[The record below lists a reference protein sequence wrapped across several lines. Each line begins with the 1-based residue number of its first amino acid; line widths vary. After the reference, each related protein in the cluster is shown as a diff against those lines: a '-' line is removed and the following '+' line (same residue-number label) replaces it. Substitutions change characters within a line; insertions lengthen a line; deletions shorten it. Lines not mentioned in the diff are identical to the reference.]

1 MQAAGAAAP
10 AGPQG
15 CTEASHRA
23 HRARAHHA
31 FLPPFLPPATKLTV
45 GRAWQGR
52 AWQGTPSMPLHARR
66 DRARASRPP
75 RALEGGRW
83 RPLGDKAHLEYTWG
97 CSPEYTSGCSV
108 EEGGLQRGGA
118 AGRGAR
124 CGGCRSAVAPGR
136 GRCVLRA
143 AADCSRRALARARSA
158 GRKAGAARGSRPAC
172 WTPQSR
178 RLTR

>member
-23 HRARAHHA
+23 HHA
-31 FLPPFLPPATKLTV
+31 FLPPATKLTV
-45 GRAWQGR
+45 GWQGVAGQGR
-52 AWQGTPSMPLHARR
+52 AWHGTPSMPLHARR

-75 RALEGGRW
+75 GALEGGRW

-124 CGGCRSAVAPGR
+124 CGGCQSAVAPGR

-143 AADCSRRALARARSA
+143 AAGCSRRALARARSA